1 MHVLADGLDQSERVL
16 GSQAQVWPDGSR
28 GRVIQWLTR
37 TCLSQRP
44 ELWLDSRQGLGVGRH
59 GEGRARPD
67 GSLVPS
73 HAFAGSGEWADPA
86 PVLMVVEVTSYDSDT
101 DRRDRVDKPRAYAET
116 GIPVYLLIDRD
127 TCEVKVHSRPDGGR
141 YETVQTLSF
150 GKEVAL
156 PEPVGICLDTEPLK
170 NWVR

>member
-1 MHVLADGLDQSERVL
+1 MREEARLEFIGGRF
-16 GSQAQVWPDGSR
+16 GRKVWPDGPR
-28 GRVIQWLTR
+28 GCVVQWLTR
-37 TCLSQRP
+37 SCLSQRP

-59 GEGRARPD
+59 REGRARPD

-73 HAFAGSGEWADPA
+73 HAFAGAGEWADPA

-116 GIPVYLLIDRD
+116 GIPVYLLVDRD

-141 YETVQTLSF
+141 YETVQTLPF
-150 GKEVAL
+150 GKEVVL
-156 PEPVGICLDTEPLK
+156 PDPVGISLDTEPLK